1 MMFAMGGVDG
11 FGGLLNRAQ
20 DARAGPVVVGA
31 LLLACLSRRAPRLL
45 GVKAQ
50 RCLGVTDSD
59 RSIPV
64 AQRLVHQHLVV
75 LGCRRLRPASNRER
89 DEGRANKEGCNG
101 QEPDEDGR
109 SAGAGLEQD
118 VWTVS
123 VGQIGA
129 DLGGAVA
136 GA

>member
-1 MMFAMGGVDG
+1 M
-11 FGGLLNRAQ
+11 
-20 DARAGPVVVGA
+20 
-31 LLLACLSRRAPRLL
+31 
-45 GVKAQ
+45 
-50 RCLGVTDSD
+50 TDSD

-109 SAGAGLEQD
+109 SAGAGLGAF
-118 VWTVS
+118 TGRLSS
-123 VGQIGA
+123 VRKRSTGG
-129 DLGGAVA
+129 GGAGLASMATGIGGSA
-136 GA
+136 GGLGIATTRACGGGDGGTG